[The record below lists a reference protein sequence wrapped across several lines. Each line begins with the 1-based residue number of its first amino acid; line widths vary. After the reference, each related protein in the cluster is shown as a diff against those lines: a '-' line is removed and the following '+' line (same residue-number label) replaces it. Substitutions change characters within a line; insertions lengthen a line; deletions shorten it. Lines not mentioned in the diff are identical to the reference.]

1 MMQKGIM
8 EEFSREIKLIGQEN
22 FEKLKNSKVIL
33 FGVGGVGGYVLES
46 LARSGIEN
54 ITIVDFDTVSESNLN
69 RQIIALQTTI
79 GKYKVDVAK
88 ERIKNINPN
97 CNVVAIKEKLTK
109 ENIDRFNF
117 SCYDFV
123 IDAIDMV
130 TSKLLIIEKAKKE
143 NVEVIS
149 CMGTGNKLD
158 ATQLRICDISKTNY
172 CPLAK
177 VMRKE
182 LKNRGIYHLN
192 VIFSTE
198 QPKRFDEKVRKV
210 TPASIA
216 YVPAVAGLY
225 ISQFV
230 INKLMEK

>member
-1 MMQKGIM
+1 M
-8 EEFSREIKLIGQEN
+8 EEFSREIKLIGQDN

-33 FGVGGVGGYVLES
+33 FGIGGVGGYVLES
-46 LARSGIEN
+46 LVRSGIEY

-69 RQIIALQTTI
+69 RQIIALKTTI

-88 ERIKNINPN
+88 ERVNSINPN
-97 CNVVAIKEKLTK
+97 CKVVAIKEKLTK
-109 ENIDRFNF
+109 ENIDNF
-117 SCYDFV
+117 DFKNYDFV
-123 IDAIDMV
+123 VDAIDMV

-158 ATQLRICDISKTNY
+158 ATKLQICDISKTNY

-177 VMRKE
+177 VVRKE
-182 LKNRGIYHLN
+182 LKNRGIFHLN
-192 VIFSTE
+192 VVFSTE
-198 QPKRFDEKVRKV
+198 QPKRFDEKQRKV

-230 INKLMEK
+230 IKKLMEK

>member
-1 MMQKGIM
+1 M

-22 FEKLKNSKVIL
+22 FEKLKNSKILL
-33 FGVGGVGGYVLES
+33 FGIGGVGGYVLES
-46 LARSGIEN
+46 LARSGVEN

-69 RQIIALQTTI
+69 RQIIALKTTI
-79 GKYKVDVAK
+79 GKYKVDVAR
-88 ERIKNINPN
+88 ERVNNINPN
-97 CNVVAIKEKLTK
+97 CNVKAIKEKLTK
-109 ENIDRFNF
+109 ENIDSFNF
-117 SCYDFV
+117 KNYDFV

-158 ATQLRICDISKTNY
+158 ATKLQICDISKTNY

-192 VIFSTE
+192 VVFSTE
-198 QPKRFDEKVRKV
+198 QPKRFDEKQRKV

-230 INKLMEK
+230 IKKLMEK

>member
-1 MMQKGIM
+1 M

-22 FEKLKNSKVIL
+22 FEKLKNSKILL
-33 FGVGGVGGYVLES
+33 FGIGGVGGYVLES
-46 LARSGIEN
+46 LARSGVEN

-69 RQIIALQTTI
+69 RQIIALKTTI

-88 ERIKNINPN
+88 ERVNNINPN
-97 CNVVAIKEKLTK
+97 CNVKAIKEKLTK
-109 ENIDRFNF
+109 ENIDSFNF
-117 SCYDFV
+117 KNYDFV

-158 ATQLRICDISKTNY
+158 ATKLQICDISKTNY

-192 VIFSTE
+192 VVFSTE
-198 QPKRFDEKVRKV
+198 QPKRFDEKQRKV

-230 INKLMEK
+230 IKKLMEN

>member
-1 MMQKGIM
+1 M

-22 FEKLKNSKVIL
+22 FEKLKNSKILL
-33 FGVGGVGGYVLES
+33 FGIGGVGGYVLES
-46 LARSGIEN
+46 LARSGVEN

-69 RQIIALQTTI
+69 RQIIALKTTI

-88 ERIKNINPN
+88 ERVNNINPN
-97 CNVVAIKEKLTK
+97 CNVQAIKEKLNK
-109 ENIDRFNF
+109 ENIDSFNF
-117 SCYDFV
+117 KNYDFV

-158 ATQLRICDISKTNY
+158 ATKLQICDISKTNY

-192 VIFSTE
+192 VVFSTE
-198 QPKRFDEKVRKV
+198 QPKRFGEKQRKV

-230 INKLMEK
+230 IKKLMEK

>member
-1 MMQKGIM
+1 M

-22 FEKLKNSKVIL
+22 FEKLKNSKILL
-33 FGVGGVGGYVLES
+33 FGIGGVGGYVLES
-46 LARSGIEN
+46 LARSGVEN

-69 RQIIALQTTI
+69 RQIIALKTTI

-88 ERIKNINPN
+88 ERVNNINPN
-97 CNVVAIKEKLTK
+97 CNVQAIKEKLTK
-109 ENIDRFNF
+109 ENIDSFNF
-117 SCYDFV
+117 KNYDFV

-158 ATQLRICDISKTNY
+158 ATKLQICDISKTNY

-192 VIFSTE
+192 VVFSTE
-198 QPKRFDEKVRKV
+198 EPKRFGEKQRKV

-230 INKLMEK
+230 IKKLMEK

>member
-1 MMQKGIM
+1 M

-22 FEKLKNSKVIL
+22 FEKLKNSKILL
-33 FGVGGVGGYVLES
+33 FGIGGVGGYVLES
-46 LARSGIEN
+46 LARSGVEN

-69 RQIIALQTTI
+69 RQIIALKTTI

-88 ERIKNINPN
+88 ERVNNINPN
-97 CNVVAIKEKLTK
+97 CNIQAIKEKLTK
-109 ENIDRFNF
+109 ENMDSFNF
-117 SCYDFV
+117 KNYDFV

-158 ATQLRICDISKTNY
+158 ATKLQICDISKTNY

-192 VIFSTE
+192 VVFSTE
-198 QPKRFDEKVRKV
+198 QPKRFGEKQRKV

-230 INKLMEK
+230 IKKLMEK

>member
-1 MMQKGIM
+1 M

-22 FEKLKNSKVIL
+22 FEKLKNSKILL
-33 FGVGGVGGYVLES
+33 FGIGGVGGYVLES
-46 LARSGIEN
+46 LARSGVEN

-69 RQIIALQTTI
+69 RQIIALKTTI

-88 ERIKNINPN
+88 ERVNNINPN
-97 CNVVAIKEKLTK
+97 CNVQAIKEKLTK
-109 ENIDRFNF
+109 ENIDSFNF
-117 SCYDFV
+117 KNYDFV

-158 ATQLRICDISKTNY
+158 ATKLQICDISKTNY

-192 VIFSTE
+192 VVFSTE
-198 QPKRFDEKVRKV
+198 EPKRFDEKQRKV

-216 YVPAVAGLY
+216 YVPAIAGLY

-230 INKLMEK
+230 IKKLMEK

>member
-1 MMQKGIM
+1 M

-22 FEKLKNSKVIL
+22 FEKLKNSKILL
-33 FGVGGVGGYVLES
+33 FGIGGVGGYVLES
-46 LARSGIEN
+46 LARSGVEN

-69 RQIIALQTTI
+69 RQIIALKTTI

-88 ERIKNINPN
+88 ERVNNINPN
-97 CNVVAIKEKLTK
+97 CNVQAIKEKLTK
-109 ENIDRFNF
+109 ENIDSFNF
-117 SCYDFV
+117 KNYDFV

-158 ATQLRICDISKTNY
+158 ATKLQICDISKTNY

-192 VIFSTE
+192 VVFSTE
-198 QPKRFDEKVRKV
+198 QPKRFDEKQRKV

-230 INKLMEK
+230 IKKLMEK

>member
-1 MMQKGIM
+1 M

-22 FEKLKNSKVIL
+22 FEKLKNSKILL
-33 FGVGGVGGYVLES
+33 FGIGGVGGYVLES
-46 LARSGIEN
+46 LARSGVEH

-69 RQIIALQTTI
+69 RQIIALKTTI

-88 ERIKNINPN
+88 ERVNNINPN
-97 CNVVAIKEKLTK
+97 CNVQAIKEKLTK
-109 ENIDRFNF
+109 ENIDSFNF
-117 SCYDFV
+117 KNYDFV

-158 ATQLRICDISKTNY
+158 ATKLQICDISKTNY

-177 VMRKE
+177 VMRKV
-182 LKNRGIYHLN
+182 LKNREIYHLN
-192 VIFSTE
+192 VVFSTE
-198 QPKRFDEKVRKV
+198 QPKRFDEKQRKV

-230 INKLMEK
+230 IKKLMEK

>member
-1 MMQKGIM
+1 M

-22 FEKLKNSKVIL
+22 FEKLKNSKILL
-33 FGVGGVGGYVLES
+33 FGIGGVGGYVLES
-46 LARSGIEN
+46 LARSGVEN

-69 RQIIALQTTI
+69 RQIIALKTTI

-88 ERIKNINPN
+88 ERVNNINPN
-97 CNVVAIKEKLTK
+97 CNVQAIKEKLTK
-109 ENIDRFNF
+109 ENIDSFNF
-117 SCYDFV
+117 KNYDFV

-143 NVEVIS
+143 NIEVIS

-158 ATQLRICDISKTNY
+158 ATKLQIADISKTNY

-192 VIFSTE
+192 VVFSTE
-198 QPKRFDEKVRKV
+198 QPKRFNETQRKV

-230 INKLMEK
+230 IKKLMEK

>member
-1 MMQKGIM
+1 M

-22 FEKLKNSKVIL
+22 FEKLRNSKVIL

-54 ITIVDFDTVSESNLN
+54 ITVVDFDTVSESNLN

-88 ERIKNINPN
+88 ERVKNINPN

-192 VIFSTE
+192 VVFSTE

>member
-1 MMQKGIM
+1 M

-22 FEKLKNSKVIL
+22 FEKLKNSKILL
-33 FGVGGVGGYVLES
+33 FGIGGVGGYVLES
-46 LARSGIEN
+46 LARSGVEN

-69 RQIIALQTTI
+69 RQIIALKTTI

-88 ERIKNINPN
+88 ERVNNINPN
-97 CNVVAIKEKLTK
+97 CNVQAIKEKLTK
-109 ENIDRFNF
+109 ENIDSFNF
-117 SCYDFV
+117 KNYDFV

-158 ATQLRICDISKTNY
+158 ATKLQICDISKTNY

-192 VIFSTE
+192 VVFSTE
-198 QPKRFDEKVRKV
+198 EPKRFGEKQRKV

-216 YVPAVAGLY
+216 YVPAVAGFY
-225 ISQFV
+225 ISQYV
-230 INKLMEK
+230 IKKLMEK

>member
-1 MMQKGIM
+1 M

-22 FEKLKNSKVIL
+22 FEKLKNSKILL
-33 FGVGGVGGYVLES
+33 FGIGGVGGYVLES
-46 LARSGIEN
+46 LARSGVEN

-69 RQIIALQTTI
+69 RQIIALKTTI

-88 ERIKNINPN
+88 ERVNNINPN
-97 CNVVAIKEKLTK
+97 CNIQAIKEKLTK
-109 ENIDRFNF
+109 ENIDSFNF
-117 SCYDFV
+117 KNYDFV

-158 ATQLRICDISKTNY
+158 ATKLQICDISKTNY

-192 VIFSTE
+192 VVFSTE
-198 QPKRFDEKVRKV
+198 QPKRFGEKQRKV

-216 YVPAVAGLY
+216 YVPAVAGFY

-230 INKLMEK
+230 IKKLMEK

>member
-1 MMQKGIM
+1 M

-88 ERIKNINPN
+88 ERVNNINPN
-97 CNVVAIKEKLTK
+97 CNVVAMKEKLTK

-192 VIFSTE
+192 VVFSTE

>member
-1 MMQKGIM
+1 MQKGII

-88 ERIKNINPN
+88 ERVNNINPN

-158 ATQLRICDISKTNY
+158 ATQLQICDISKTNY

-182 LKNRGIYHLN
+182 LKNRGVYHLN
-192 VIFSTE
+192 VVFSTE

>member
-1 MMQKGIM
+1 M

-22 FEKLKNSKVIL
+22 FEKLKNSKILL
-33 FGVGGVGGYVLES
+33 FGIGGVGGYVLES
-46 LARSGIEN
+46 LARSGVEN

-69 RQIIALQTTI
+69 RQIIALKTTI

-88 ERIKNINPN
+88 ERVNNINPN
-97 CNVVAIKEKLTK
+97 CNVQAIKEKLTK
-109 ENIDRFNF
+109 ENIDSFNF
-117 SCYDFV
+117 KNYDFV

-143 NVEVIS
+143 NVGVIS

-158 ATQLRICDISKTNY
+158 ATKLQICDISKTNY

-192 VIFSTE
+192 VVFSTE
-198 QPKRFDEKVRKV
+198 EPKRFGEKQRKV

-230 INKLMEK
+230 IKKLMEK

>member
-1 MMQKGIM
+1 M

-88 ERIKNINPN
+88 DRVNNINPN

-192 VIFSTE
+192 VVFSTE

>member
-1 MMQKGIM
+1 M

-22 FEKLKNSKVIL
+22 FEKLKNSKILL
-33 FGVGGVGGYVLES
+33 FGIGGVGGYVLES
-46 LARSGIEN
+46 LARSGVEN
-54 ITIVDFDTVSESNLN
+54 ITIVDFDIVSESNLN
-69 RQIIALQTTI
+69 RQIIALKTTI

-88 ERIKNINPN
+88 ERVNNINPN
-97 CNVVAIKEKLTK
+97 CNVQAIKEKLTK
-109 ENIDRFNF
+109 ENIDSFNF
-117 SCYDFV
+117 KNYDFV

-158 ATQLRICDISKTNY
+158 ATKLQICDISKTNY

-192 VIFSTE
+192 VVFSTE
-198 QPKRFDEKVRKV
+198 EPKRFGEKQRKV

-230 INKLMEK
+230 IKKLMEK

>member
-1 MMQKGIM
+1 M
-8 EEFSREIKLIGQEN
+8 EEFSREIKLIGQDN

-33 FGVGGVGGYVLES
+33 FGIGGVGGYVLES
-46 LARSGIEN
+46 LARSGIEH

-69 RQIIALQTTI
+69 RQIIALKTTI

-88 ERIKNINPN
+88 ERVSCINPN
-97 CNVVAIKEKLTK
+97 CKVVAIKEKLTK
-109 ENIDRFNF
+109 ENIDNF
-117 SCYDFV
+117 DFKNYDFV
-123 IDAIDMV
+123 VDAIDMV
-130 TSKLLIIEKAKKE
+130 TAKLLIIEKAKKE

-158 ATQLRICDISKTNY
+158 ATKLQICDISKTNY

-177 VMRKE
+177 VVRKE
-182 LKNRGIYHLN
+182 LKNRGIFHLN
-192 VIFSTE
+192 VVFSTE
-198 QPKRFDEKVRKV
+198 QPKRFDEKQRKV

-230 INKLMEK
+230 IKKLMEK

>member
-1 MMQKGIM
+1 M

-22 FEKLKNSKVIL
+22 FEKLKNSKILL
-33 FGVGGVGGYVLES
+33 FGIGGVGGYVLES
-46 LARSGIEN
+46 LARSGVEN

-69 RQIIALQTTI
+69 RQIIALKTTI

-88 ERIKNINPN
+88 ERVNNINPN
-97 CNVVAIKEKLTK
+97 CNVQAIKEKLNK
-109 ENIDRFNF
+109 ENIDSFNF
-117 SCYDFV
+117 KNYDFV

-158 ATQLRICDISKTNY
+158 ATKLQICDISKTNY

-192 VIFSTE
+192 VVFSTE
-198 QPKRFDEKVRKV
+198 EPKRFGEKQRKV

-230 INKLMEK
+230 IKKLMEK

>member
-1 MMQKGIM
+1 M

-22 FEKLKNSKVIL
+22 FEKLRNSKVIL

-54 ITIVDFDTVSESNLN
+54 ITVVDFDTVSESNLN

-88 ERIKNINPN
+88 ERVNNINPN

-192 VIFSTE
+192 VVFSTE

>member
-1 MMQKGIM
+1 M

-54 ITIVDFDTVSESNLN
+54 ITVVDFDTVSESNLN

-88 ERIKNINPN
+88 ERVNNINPN

-192 VIFSTE
+192 VVFSTE

>member
-1 MMQKGIM
+1 M

-22 FEKLKNSKVIL
+22 FEKLKNSKILL
-33 FGVGGVGGYVLES
+33 FGIGGVGGYVLES
-46 LARSGIEN
+46 LARSGVEN

-69 RQIIALQTTI
+69 RQIIALKTTI

-88 ERIKNINPN
+88 ERVNNINPN
-97 CNVVAIKEKLTK
+97 CNIQAIKEKLTK
-109 ENIDRFNF
+109 ENIDSFNF
-117 SCYDFV
+117 KNYDFV

-158 ATQLRICDISKTNY
+158 ATKLQICDISKTNY

-192 VIFSTE
+192 VVFSTE
-198 QPKRFDEKVRKV
+198 EPKRFDEKQRKV

-230 INKLMEK
+230 IKKLMEK

>member
-1 MMQKGIM
+1 M

-22 FEKLKNSKVIL
+22 FEKLKNSKILL
-33 FGVGGVGGYVLES
+33 FGIGGVGGYVLES
-46 LARSGIEN
+46 LARSGVEN

-69 RQIIALQTTI
+69 RQIIALKTTI

-88 ERIKNINPN
+88 ERVNNINPN
-97 CNVVAIKEKLTK
+97 CNVKAIKEKLTK
-109 ENIDRFNF
+109 ENIDSFNF
-117 SCYDFV
+117 KNYDFV

-158 ATQLRICDISKTNY
+158 ATKLQICDISKTNY

-192 VIFSTE
+192 VVFSTE
-198 QPKRFDEKVRKV
+198 QPKRFDEKQRKV

-230 INKLMEK
+230 IKKLMEK

>member
-1 MMQKGIM
+1 M

-88 ERIKNINPN
+88 ERVNNINPN

-158 ATQLRICDISKTNY
+158 ATQLQICDISKTNY

-192 VIFSTE
+192 VVFSTE

>member
-1 MMQKGIM
+1 M

-22 FEKLKNSKVIL
+22 FEKLRNSKVIL

-192 VIFSTE
+192 VVFSTE

>member
-1 MMQKGIM
+1 
-8 EEFSREIKLIGQEN
+8 
-22 FEKLKNSKVIL
+22 
-33 FGVGGVGGYVLES
+33 
-46 LARSGIEN
+46 
-54 ITIVDFDTVSESNLN
+54 
-69 RQIIALQTTI
+69 
-79 GKYKVDVAK
+79 
-88 ERIKNINPN
+88 
-97 CNVVAIKEKLTK
+97 
-109 ENIDRFNF
+109 
-117 SCYDFV
+117 
-123 IDAIDMV
+123 MV

-158 ATQLRICDISKTNY
+158 ATKLQICDISKTNY

-192 VIFSTE
+192 VVFSTE
-198 QPKRFDEKVRKV
+198 EPKRFDEKQRKV

-216 YVPAVAGLY
+216 YVPAVAGFY

-230 INKLMEK
+230 IKKLMEK

>member
-1 MMQKGIM
+1 M

-22 FEKLKNSKVIL
+22 FEKLKNSKILL
-33 FGVGGVGGYVLES
+33 FGIGGVGGYVLES
-46 LARSGIEN
+46 LARSGVEN

-69 RQIIALQTTI
+69 RQIIALKTTI
-79 GKYKVDVAK
+79 GKHKVDVAK
-88 ERIKNINPN
+88 ERVNNINLN
-97 CNVVAIKEKLTK
+97 CNVKAIKEKLTK
-109 ENIDRFNF
+109 ENIDSFNF
-117 SCYDFV
+117 KNYDFV

-158 ATQLRICDISKTNY
+158 ATKLQICDISKTNY

-182 LKNRGIYHLN
+182 LKNRGIYQLN
-192 VIFSTE
+192 VVFSTE
-198 QPKRFDEKVRKV
+198 QPKRFDEKQRKV

-230 INKLMEK
+230 IKKLMEK

>member
-1 MMQKGIM
+1 M

-88 ERIKNINPN
+88 ERVKNINPN

-192 VIFSTE
+192 VVFSTE

>member
-1 MMQKGIM
+1 M

-22 FEKLKNSKVIL
+22 FEKLKNSKILL
-33 FGVGGVGGYVLES
+33 FGIGGVGGYVLES
-46 LARSGIEN
+46 LARSGVEN

-69 RQIIALQTTI
+69 RQIIALKTTI
-79 GKYKVDVAK
+79 GKYKVDVAR
-88 ERIKNINPN
+88 ERVNNINPN
-97 CNVVAIKEKLTK
+97 CNVQAIKEKLTK
-109 ENIDRFNF
+109 ENIDSFNF
-117 SCYDFV
+117 KNYDFV

-158 ATQLRICDISKTNY
+158 ATKLQICDISKTNY

-192 VIFSTE
+192 VVFSTE
-198 QPKRFDEKVRKV
+198 QPKRFDEKQRKV

-230 INKLMEK
+230 IKKLMEK

>member
-1 MMQKGIM
+1 M

-54 ITIVDFDTVSESNLN
+54 ITVVDFDTVSESNLN

-158 ATQLRICDISKTNY
+158 ATQLQICDISKTNY

-192 VIFSTE
+192 VVFSTE

>member
-1 MMQKGIM
+1 M

-69 RQIIALQTTI
+69 RQIIALHTTI

-88 ERIKNINPN
+88 ERVNNINPN

-192 VIFSTE
+192 VVFSTE

>member
-1 MMQKGIM
+1 MQKGIM

-22 FEKLKNSKVIL
+22 FEKLKNSKILL
-33 FGVGGVGGYVLES
+33 FGIGGVGGYVLES
-46 LARSGIEN
+46 LARSGVEN

-69 RQIIALQTTI
+69 RQIIALKTTI

-88 ERIKNINPN
+88 ERVNNINPN
-97 CNVVAIKEKLTK
+97 CNVQAIKEKLNK
-109 ENIDRFNF
+109 ENIDSFNF
-117 SCYDFV
+117 KNYDFV

-158 ATQLRICDISKTNY
+158 ATKLQICDISKTNY

-192 VIFSTE
+192 VVFSTE
-198 QPKRFDEKVRKV
+198 EPKRFGEKQRKV

-230 INKLMEK
+230 IKKLMEK

>member
-1 MMQKGIM
+1 M

-88 ERIKNINPN
+88 ERVKNINPN
-97 CNVVAIKEKLTK
+97 CNVVAIKEKLTT

-158 ATQLRICDISKTNY
+158 ATQLQICDISKTN
-172 CPLAK
+172 
-177 VMRKE
+177 
-182 LKNRGIYHLN
+182 
-192 VIFSTE
+192 
-198 QPKRFDEKVRKV
+198 
-210 TPASIA
+210 
-216 YVPAVAGLY
+216 
-225 ISQFV
+225 
-230 INKLMEK
+230 

>member
-1 MMQKGIM
+1 M

-88 ERIKNINPN
+88 ERVKNINPN

-158 ATQLRICDISKTNY
+158 ATQLQICDISKTNY

-192 VIFSTE
+192 VVFSTE

>member
-1 MMQKGIM
+1 M

-54 ITIVDFDTVSESNLN
+54 ITVVDFDTVSESNLN

-88 ERIKNINPN
+88 ERVKNINPN

-192 VIFSTE
+192 VVFSTE

>member
-1 MMQKGIM
+1 M

-192 VIFSTE
+192 VVFSTE

>member
-1 MMQKGIM
+1 M

-22 FEKLKNSKVIL
+22 FEKLKNSKILL
-33 FGVGGVGGYVLES
+33 FGIGGVGGYVLES
-46 LARSGIEN
+46 LARSGVEN

-69 RQIIALQTTI
+69 RQIIALKTTI

-88 ERIKNINPN
+88 ERVNNINPN
-97 CNVVAIKEKLTK
+97 CNIQAIKEKLTK
-109 ENIDRFNF
+109 ENIDSFNF
-117 SCYDFV
+117 KNYDFV

-158 ATQLRICDISKTNY
+158 ATKLQICDISKTNY

-192 VIFSTE
+192 VVFSTE
-198 QPKRFDEKVRKV
+198 QPKRFDEKQRKV

-230 INKLMEK
+230 IKKLMEK